1 MRTLITIC
9 MLCFASQ
16 SISAQSYILPAAFP
30 FKLLDVQGN
39 IHLELVSS
47 DKTQLEFAADTVHE
61 QLNIEWSDGILSLK
75 TNTDLKKTPAIQVKL
90 YMESLSGLEITRGAV
105 VQSADTLKS
114 PVLSLKAD
122 TGGKA
127 EFAIEADSVNARVN
141 QGSDII
147 LRGST
152 RSQSIHAITMGN
164 YLGYEL
170 EAESTWVKANTGAQV
185 KVNTSY
191 YLNVISRSGAF
202 VGYLGLPEHTAFKNS
217 TGGKITQENQ

>member
-1 MRTLITIC
+1 

-30 FKLLDVQGN
+30 FKLLDIQGN

-47 DKTQLEFAADTVHE
+47 DKTQLEFAADTVPEH
-61 QLNIEWSDGILSLK
+61 LNIEWSDGVLSLK

-90 YMESLSGLEITRGAV
+90 YLESLSGLEITRGAV

-127 EFAIEADSVNARVN
+127 EFAIEADSVYVKVN

-191 YLNVISRSGAF
+191 YLNAISRSGAF
-202 VGYLGLPEHTAFKNS
+202 VGYLGLPAHTAFKNS